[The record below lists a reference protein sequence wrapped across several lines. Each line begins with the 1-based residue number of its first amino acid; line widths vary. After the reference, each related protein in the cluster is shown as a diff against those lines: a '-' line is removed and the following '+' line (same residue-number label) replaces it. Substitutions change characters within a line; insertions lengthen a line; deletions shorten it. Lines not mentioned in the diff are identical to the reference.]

1 MSGASAEETMRAV
14 VFTGEG
20 QWSLEVVGRPVAQ
33 HGEALLRVLRVGVCG
48 TDEHLL
54 HGGFIARFPLVPG
67 HEIVAE
73 VVGYG
78 PETDGP
84 EAGTRVVVDPT
95 IFCGAC
101 SACKRGRP
109 GYCTGFGSLGCDR
122 AGGFTEYLTAGVEK
136 LFPIGDLAPE
146 IAVLTEPTACA
157 MHGVDVL
164 DLEPASD
171 VLVFGAGPT
180 GLILAQLLRAGGAAR
195 VTVAAP
201 TESKLEVARAHGA
214 ARTVLMDR
222 SNAAAAEARL
232 REIAP
237 EGFDAVIE
245 ATGNISVLEL
255 AIRSTRTGGS
265 VLVYGLAQEDAIA
278 AIRPYEIFSRELTI
292 RGSFAQAN
300 CIGRALFALQSGS
313 VRTEGIVTSEVGLED
328 FGTALDNLHDSSQI
342 KSVFTPA

>member
-1 MSGASAEETMRAV
+1 MTATSAEEAMRAV
-14 VFTGEG
+14 VFTGG
-20 QWSLEVVGRPVAQ
+20 GAWGLETMPRPVPQ
-33 HGEALLRVLRVGVCG
+33 RGEALLRVLRVGVCG

-54 HGGFIARFPLVPG
+54 HGGFIAKFPLVPG

-73 VVGYG
+73 VIGYG
-78 PETDGP
+78 PDTDGP
-84 EAGTRVVVDPT
+84 DTGTRVVVDPT
-95 IFCGAC
+95 IFCGTC

-122 AGGFTEYLTAGVEK
+122 AGGFAEYLAAGIEK

-180 GLILAQLLRAGGAAR
+180 GLILAQLLRVAGAAR

-201 TESKLEVARAHGA
+201 TAAKLEVARAHGA
-214 ARTVLMDR
+214 AHTVLMDR
-222 SNAAAAEARL
+222 SDPAAAEAQL

-237 EGFDAVIE
+237 EGFDAVVE
-245 ATGNISVLEL
+245 ATGSISVLEL
-255 AIRSTRTGGS
+255 AVRTTRTGGT
-265 VLVYGLAQEDAIA
+265 VLVYGLAQEAAIA

-313 VRTEGIVTSEVGLED
+313 VRTDGIVTAEVGLDD
-328 FGTALDNLHDSSQI
+328 FGAALGNLHDSEQI